1 MKKRN
6 ISNNP
11 QQFTLNHLLTI
22 FTLAI
27 GICFPFVGIK
37 AQKTLDYETYYKLV
51 LTNHPIVKQANLLDD
66 ISKLEIRTARGM
78 FDPKFDFD
86 LSSKTYNGKKYFEY
100 MDYGLKIPTWF
111 GGDLKFGYENNSG
124 LNANPFDY
132 TPKGGLIFAGIEMPL
147 NSVLFDER
155 RAMVRQAQNL
165 QRINTAEQIK
175 TINKTLLSASK
186 SYWEWF
192 FSYHKFK
199 TREES
204 YKVAMETYRAV
215 RGRIEGG
222 DFASIDSVEA
232 LMNLQERNIDLIDA
246 LNEYQKAGF
255 DVALNLW
262 TENSEPLELENG
274 TIPEALNENYNPT
287 DTVLINYVE
296 NAKTYQPEI
305 LKMNYKL
312 TKLQI
317 DQRMYM
323 QGMIPNVNFLLKY
336 LTSPSTFG
344 TEDLNFPYAQ
354 NNYKL
359 GIHVVQSLFL
369 RKERAKFKMTKVKI
383 EQTLF
388 EQKVV
393 VREIENSVRMCH
405 NDLINYMSLYQLQ
418 KSMFVSSEKM
428 FEAEKVKF
436 QMGEATLFYLNIRQ
450 SKMLESK
457 IKTYSYYAK
466 LRKSEAI
473 LNWTAGIRR

>member
-1 MKKRN
+1 MHRQYILN
-6 ISNNP
+6 RLFLIL
-11 QQFTLNHLLTI
+11 TLVVCFCIPAVVI
-22 FTLAI
+22 F
-27 GICFPFVGIK
+27 
-37 AQKTLDYETYYKLV
+37 AQKTLSYETYYKLV
-51 LTNHPIVKQANLLDD
+51 LDNHPIVKQAKLLDD
-66 ISKLEIRTARGM
+66 LSKLEIRTARGM

-86 LSSKTYNGKKYFEY
+86 LTSKTYNGKKYFEY

-111 GGDLKFGYENNSG
+111 GGDIKVGYENNSG
-124 LNANPFDY
+124 LNTNPFDY

-165 QRINTAEQIK
+165 QKINTAEQIK
-175 TINKTLLSASK
+175 AINKILLSASK
-186 SYWEWF
+186 DYWEWF
-192 FSYHKFK
+192 FTYHKFK

-204 YKVAMETYRAV
+204 YKVALETYGAV
-215 RGRIEGG
+215 RGRIDGG
-222 DFASIDSVEA
+222 DLASIDSVEA

-246 LNEYQKAGF
+246 ANEFQKAGF
-255 DVALNLW
+255 DLALNLW
-262 TENSEPLELENG
+262 TENTEPLELESE
-274 TIPEALNENYNPT
+274 TIPEGLNESYIPM
-287 DTVLINYVE
+287 DTVLANYVQ
-296 NAKTYQPEI
+296 NAKMYQPEV

-323 QGMIPNVNFLLKY
+323 QSLIPNVNFLLKY
-336 LTSPSTFG
+336 LTSPNTFG
-344 TEDLNFPYAQ
+344 LEDLNLPYAQ

-369 RKERAKFKMTKVKI
+369 RKERAKYKMTKVKI

-388 EQKVV
+388 EQKIVN
-393 VREIENSVRMCH
+393 REIENSVKMSH
-405 NDLINYMSLYQLQ
+405 NDLLNYMALYQLQ
-418 KSMFVSSEKM
+418 KKMFISSEKM
-428 FEAEKVKF
+428 FQAEKTKF
-436 QMGEATLFYLNIRQ
+436 HMGEATLLYLNIRQ

-473 LNWTAGIRR
+473 LNWTSGIRR